1 MVVVALGHMLISDDH
16 DGDDGEDDDHDD
28 DDNDDDDGEND
39 GDDDGDDDNDDDD
52 DGFSETP
59 AYSYDF
65 SKMST
70 AINLEN

>member
-39 GDDDGDDDNDDDD
+39 DGDDDDKTMH
-52 DGFSETP
+52 GLICVHHRQWRFQ
-59 AYSYDF
+59 
-65 SKMST
+65 
-70 AINLEN
+70 